1 MTKEE
6 MKKVLSVNEDESLAE
21 FGLTGQYVPFHCV
34 VPKCEPENLDIS
46 GCLED
51 TLHRIWD
58 SVDEESTEE
67 RKERIADIL
76 GAIPDSEVYDVLN
89 DEQIENDE
97 LLYIDLGYVLPGLI
111 TYFTILDD

>member
-6 MKKVLSVNEDESLAE
+6 MKKILSVGEDESLAE
-21 FGLTGQYVPFHCV
+21 FSLTGYYTPFHCV
-34 VPKCEPENLDIS
+34 VPKCDLENLDIY

-58 SVDEESTEE
+58 SADEESAEE
-67 RKERIADIL
+67 RKERIGEIL

-89 DEQIENDE
+89 EEQIENDE

-111 TYFTILDD
+111 TCFTILDD